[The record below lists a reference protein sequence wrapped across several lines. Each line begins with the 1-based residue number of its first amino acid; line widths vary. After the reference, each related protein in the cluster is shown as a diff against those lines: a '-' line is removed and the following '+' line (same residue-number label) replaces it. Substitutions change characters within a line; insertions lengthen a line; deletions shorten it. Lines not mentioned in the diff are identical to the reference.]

1 MKKVLIFIIVVMSAL
16 VLLSC
21 SNSTDDPLSLAKTF
35 DESGFYVRISVDEEA
50 LGYHAEELKVR
61 SKGMNCIVG
70 IRDEE
75 YAYGHV
81 GYYIYCDDEDTA
93 KKMVADL
100 EKYYTENLK
109 EDFTRGIIERKENV
123 VFVGCEDF
131 WGKI

>member
-35 DESGFYVRISVDEEA
+35 DESGFYVRISVDEED
-50 LGYHAEELKVR
+50 LGYYAEELKVR
-61 SKGMNCIVG
+61 RVGMNCIVR

-75 YAYGHV
+75 YGYV
-81 GYYIYCDDEDTA
+81 GYYIYCDDKDTA